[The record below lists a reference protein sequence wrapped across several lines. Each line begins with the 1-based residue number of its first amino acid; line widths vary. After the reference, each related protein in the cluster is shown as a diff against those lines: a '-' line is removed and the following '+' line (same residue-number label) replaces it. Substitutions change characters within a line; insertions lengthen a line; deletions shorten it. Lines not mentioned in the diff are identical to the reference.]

1 MTAESEFLT
10 ENINEFS
17 FITLCFEFSCKI
29 CDMSLLLWNNL
40 AYISYTW
47 IWFMS
52 IYTWIHIYGIIAES
66 VTSYM
71 EQDNSINATT
81 CLSVGHEIAV
91 QIVCSIKVSNS
102 LGCPARNL
110 WSPAASITR
119 SIFGK
124 FLSAAGARRER
135 CLSLPLFL
143 SFNRQLMP
151 LNVAEKILS
160 VLVAVPKL
168 WFFRSHVAVPQL

>member
-91 QIVCSIKVSNS
+91 QIVCSIKLSNS
-102 LGCPARNL
+102 LGCPARNP

-119 SIFGK
+119 SIFVK
-124 FLSAAGARRER
+124 FLKCCWRATRALLVSSSLSQLQSPAHAPECSIEDLVSSCRSAEA
-135 CLSLPLFL
+135 LIF
-143 SFNRQLMP
+143 
-151 LNVAEKILS
+151 
-160 VLVAVPKL
+160 
-168 WFFRSHVAVPQL
+168 